1 LQGFW
6 GRLFDWLNPPEENLI
21 PAHEVRVSY
30 GENGAVLDLSIYDE
44 VSANSQYRFTIHN
57 QAIKAE
63 GSLNRLAPGHYQA
76 VLPVAQRGDYRI
88 DIVEERGGR
97 RVPFP
102 PVGYS
107 LSYDL
112 NSELPRAE
120 FNHRLLSRMAQATG
134 GEINP
139 RSVPN
144 QISTTVTKTYEPIKQ
159 PFIVLAFCLFL
170 LEIALRKFAFAEPD

>member
-1 LQGFW
+1 M
-6 GRLFDWLNPPEENLI
+6 
-21 PAHEVRVSY
+21 
-30 GENGAVLDLSIYDE
+30 LDLSIYDD
-44 VSANSQYRFTIHN
+44 VSANSHYRFTIHN
-57 QAIKAE
+57 QAAKAE
-63 GSLNRLAPGHYQA
+63 GALNQLARGHYQA

-144 QISTTVTKTYEPIKQ
+144 QISTTVTKTYEPVKQ
-159 PFIVLAFCLFL
+159 PFIILAFCLFL